1 MSMAKVITEVTQEQ
15 IDKSNAALVDALLQR
30 MHPEQM
36 MWHYKNDPKV
46 RAAITA
52 WACNNQHLFT
62 GVK

>member
-1 MSMAKVITEVTQEQ
+1 MGMAMVITEVPQEQ

-46 RAAITA
+46 RAAIAT
-52 WACNNQHLFT
+52 WAKDNYYRVMEVQ
-62 GVK
+62 

>member
-1 MSMAKVITEVTQEQ
+1 MGMALVIQEGPQEQ
-15 IDKSNAALVDALLQR
+15 IDKSNAALIDRLLKR

-36 MWHYKNDPKV
+36 MWHYKNEPKV

-52 WACNNQHLFT
+52 WACNNQHLFM